1 MECSKFQ
8 SLRTYLN
15 ILCVAASV
23 VLRAGSCG
31 IDSVCVT
38 FRRFFSLLRVLCV
51 NLFGQFFCIFTDDGR
66 VVFDGHFVSAS
77 IVSGAAENS
86 LRLQSDGE
94 VSGLLEG
101 ECALH
106 SNLVFDLWRR
116 RRGTCVYY
124 LEIC

>member
-1 MECSKFQ
+1 MLLQVSDYARRVVRNR
-8 SLRTYLN
+8 LR
-15 ILCVAASV
+15 
-23 VLRAGSCG
+23 LRDISSG
-31 IDSVCVT
+31 
-38 FRRFFSLLRVLCV
+38 FFSLLRVLCV

-66 VVFDGHFVSAS
+66 VVFDGHFVSTS

-101 ECALH
+101 ECALD
-106 SNLVFDLWRR
+106 SNVVFDLWRR